1 MEPVNEQ
8 SCSSERESLH
18 QAGYYLQNSIQSDL
32 LHNDCIDEEKF
43 RVLFSISLEPIQSEK
58 ERNWNLALHAPKM
71 LNVTLPLIVMWK
83 I

>member
-1 MEPVNEQ
+1 MT
-8 SCSSERESLH
+8 SSAVLKEKGKFTPSRVSLTKT
-18 QAGYYLQNSIQSDL
+18 L
-32 LHNDCIDEEKF
+32 LHNDCIDEKT
-43 RVLFSISLEPIQSEK
+43 FSAFLSLEPIQSEK